1 MDTKWVKLP
10 YEDPGLEVLETDA
23 EGMICASVGDYPEW
37 PGEDIQPL
45 TGDCL
50 TENEEEENEKDPIY
64 FDMPGGWTSVLH

>member
-37 PGEDIQPL
+37 PGEDI
-45 TGDCL
+45 
-50 TENEEEENEKDPIY
+50 
-64 FDMPGGWTSVLH
+64 